1 MSKIRK
7 KPIDRSTTTI
17 SKEEIMLEKAI
28 QYSGWFFLIA
38 VSIFLGYWGIF
49 DALLETIEVNI
60 NQMLFSYILF
70 NGTSMAFSFAL
81 STKIRKNRDK
91 KKGIFVDWIIAEF
104 MLGMFAIF
112 SVAVYQW

>member
-7 KPIDRSTTTI
+7 KPIDRTTTTI
-17 SKEEIMLEKAI
+17 SKEEIVFEKAI

-38 VSIFLGYWGIF
+38 LSVFLGYWGIF
-49 DALLETIEVNI
+49 DALLDTIEINI
-60 NQMLFSYILF
+60 DQMLFSYILF

-91 KKGIFVDWIIAEF
+91 KREIFFDWIKAEF
-104 MLGMFAIF
+104 ILCMFAIL

>member
-7 KPIDRSTTTI
+7 KPIDRATTTI
-17 SKEEIMLEKAI
+17 SKEEIIFEKAI

-38 VSIFLGYWGIF
+38 LSVFLGYWGIF
-49 DALLETIEVNI
+49 DALLETIEVDI
-60 NQMLFSYILF
+60 DQMLFSYILF

-91 KKGIFVDWIIAEF
+91 KREIFLNWIIAEF
-104 MLGMFAIF
+104 VLCMFAIF
-112 SVAVYQW
+112 SVAAYQW

>member
-17 SKEEIMLEKAI
+17 SKEEIIFEKAI

-38 VSIFLGYWGIF
+38 LSIFLGYWGIF
-49 DALLETIEVNI
+49 DVLLETIEVNI
-60 NQMLFSYILF
+60 DRMLFSYILF
-70 NGTSMAFSFAL
+70 NGISMALSFAL

-91 KKGIFVDWIIAEF
+91 KREIFFDWIIAEF
-104 MLGMFAIF
+104 FICMFAIF